1 MKTKYYTDITIIIKT
16 IILIA
21 LLIPLIT
28 ATLYYIK
35 PVTANAETK
44 EYIHNFTESGKTSD
58 FYSITGNLT
67 TTQGNVTYNNLTLTS
82 ALKMESST
90 FIQCEVPEESILTL
104 VFNTNFNGTV
114 NIAKENI
121 KVTNGILQTKVN
133 KGTLYIQ
140 KGDTANLYYI
150 SLKPVEQET
159 ETPTEPTEP
168 AEPEETEATLE
179 TIQDTL
185 YILIA
190 VQMIT
195 LGAFLGYV
203 AISRLM

>member
-1 MKTKYYTDITIIIKT
+1 MEIKTKTKKRKIIK
-16 IILIA
+16 IITLAI
-21 LLIPLIT
+21 LLTTLIT

-35 PVTANAETK
+35 PVTANAEIK
-44 EYIHNFTESGKTSD
+44 EYIHNFTESGKSSD

-67 TTQGNVTYNNLTLTS
+67 TIQGNVTYNNLTLTT

-104 VFNTNFNGTV
+104 VFNSNFNGNV
-114 NIAKENI
+114 NIAKQNI
-121 KVTNGILQTKVN
+121 KVTNGILQTKVD

-168 AEPEETEATLE
+168 AESETEATLE

-185 YILIA
+185 NILIA
-190 VQMIT
+190 VQMVT